1 MWKLLRDLVVGCLP
15 LRQARLSE
23 PERDT
28 NVNKSHRHTA
38 TRRPTEGDIIAQV
51 KRSCPGPIAIVRTA
65 ETASTGT
72 GKGSRPSSPCSSPPL
87 SGTDWSDGGCDG
99 RADGRQPPNYHLIG
113 GKLKNDARSKR
124 QGNNYFCAQSPSTTV
139 NTPTGPERKKHTHT
153 HTHMPAGNFVAN
165 GEEGHLANV
174 EDETPTCAKGR
185 DRESYPSGPSFYKG
199 HLTPV
204 FPLVP
209 HWPSWRRPRA
219 VL

>member
-38 TRRPTEGDIIAQV
+38 TRRPTEGDIIAQA

-99 RADGRQPPNYHLIG
+99 RADGRQPPIYHLIG
-113 GKLKNDARSKR
+113 GKAKKRCTVKAAGEQLFVRSKPIDDCQHTNR
-124 QGNNYFCAQSPSTTV
+124 A
-139 NTPTGPERKKHTHT
+139 RKKKKKHTHT
-153 HTHMPAGNFVAN
+153 HTHASRELRRKWG
-165 GEEGHLANV
+165 
-174 EDETPTCAKGR
+174 GR
-185 DRESYPSGPSFYKG
+185 ASCQC
-199 HLTPV
+199 
-204 FPLVP
+204 
-209 HWPSWRRPRA
+209 RRRDHN
-219 VL
+219 LCQGT